1 MGRKIRRGDIFYI
14 REDQQRP
21 AVGSEQRQGRPAVV
35 VSNNANNRHSTV
47 VEVVYLTTSQQKANL
62 PTHVLVGCGN
72 QKSTALCEQV
82 DSVSTRLLGRYFGRC
97 SEAEMKQITRAL
109 GVSLGIWGA
118 ASHRDKEGQHGT
130 SHMDALART

>member
-1 MGRKIRRGDIFYI
+1 MRKIKRGDIFYVTVD
-14 REDQQRP
+14 RSRP
-21 AVGSEQRQGRPAVV
+21 EVGSEQRKGRPAVV
-35 VSNNANNRHSTV
+35 VSNDANNRFSTV

-62 PTHVLVGCGN
+62 PTHVLVGCGD

-82 DSVSTRLLGRYFGRC
+82 DSVSIRLLGRYFGRC
-97 SEAEMKQITRAL
+97 NESEMRQITRAL

-130 SHMDALART
+130 SHMDALARP